1 MKATLLS
8 AWVFSALLA
17 APVFAQEPAAAPP
30 ADPGAAP
37 RIVCPEPIFDFGDK
51 NNSES
56 VEHNYVIRNT
66 GNVSLEIQDV
76 RASCGCTAVKPS
88 QNVIPPGG
96 EAFIAARL
104 DLRGRSGMQIKTIT
118 VSCNDPATP
127 QLVLQ
132 MKGNAIQPLRAEPA
146 SLFFGRVDPG
156 APRSREFAVVSGIGP
171 VQIVGTRTDN
181 PGLVLRALP
190 AGPEADGTRHRFEL
204 ELDPALPEGN
214 ISGSAYV
221 KTDQAGQPE
230 VSIPVAAYVVAPPA
244 AAPAVPAPAQPPI
257 P

>member
-8 AWVFSALLA
+8 ALVFSALLA

-37 RIVCPEPIFDFGDK
+37 RIVCEEPIFDFGDK

-104 DLRGRSGMQIKTIT
+104 DLRGRTGMQIKTIT

-132 MKGNAIQPLRAEPA
+132 LKGNAIQPLRAEPA

-156 APRSREFAVVSGIGP
+156 APRSREFTVISGIGP
-171 VQIVGTRTDN
+171 VQIVETRTDN

-190 AGPEADGTRHRFEL
+190 AGPDADGTSHRFEL
-204 ELDPALPEGN
+204 ALDPALPEGN

-221 KTDQAGQPE
+221 KTDKADQPE
-230 VSIPVAAYVVAPPA
+230 VSIPVAAYVVVPPA
-244 AAPAVPAPAQPPI
+244 AAPAAPAPAQPPV

>member
-8 AWVFSALLA
+8 ALVFSALLA
-17 APVFAQEPAAAPP
+17 APVFAQEPAAVPP

-37 RIVCPEPIFDFGDK
+37 RIVCAEPIFDFGDMQ
-51 NNSES
+51 NTEA

-88 QNVIPPGG
+88 QNTIPPGG
-96 EAFIAARL
+96 DGFITARL
-104 DLRGRSGMQIKTIT
+104 DLHGRTGMQIKTIT
-118 VSCNDPATP
+118 VTCNDPATP

-132 MKGNAIQPLRAEPA
+132 LKGNAIQPLRAEPA

-156 APRSREFAVVSGIGP
+156 APRSREFTVISGVGP

-190 AGPEADGTRHRFEL
+190 AAANADGTSHRFEL
-204 ELDPALPEGN
+204 ALDPALPEGN
-214 ISGSAYV
+214 ISGNAYV
-221 KTDQAGQPE
+221 KTDKADQPE

-244 AAPAVPAPAQPPI
+244 AAPAIPAAAQPPV